1 MRKLPKVNWF
11 LIRALSAFLIG
22 IISNSDVNKMN
33 VRNVGI
39 VFAPTLNIPAGVFST
54 FLTDFDAIFG
64 EEREVGSTPPPELS
78 VTEPLTPEDIR
89 SPRRQ
94 MFSDIPSPSY
104 SQNTFPSKG
113 PTYEQVLRDSHQDH
127 DTGFIPL
134 HPSYE
139 PPSNTSLQPPHPGS
153 VTMPGSEYGQA
164 EYGATS
170 RGRTPQSAAKSRR
183 RESSMLLMGND
194 QRKSSIPSLRRDS
207 GSYDSDRADMEA
219 VGADVS

>member
-1 MRKLPKVNWF
+1 MYSALVRKLPKANWH

-22 IISNSDVNKMN
+22 IISNSDINKMN

-39 VFAPTLNIPAGVFST
+39 VFAPTLNIPSGVFST
-54 FLTDFDAIFG
+54 FLTDFDTIFG
-64 EEREVGSTPPPELS
+64 EEPEAGSTPPPEVS

-94 MFSDIPSPSY
+94 MFSDIPTPSY
-104 SQNTFPSKG
+104 NQNTFASQGPS
-113 PTYEQVLRDSHQDH
+113 YDQVLRDSHQEH

-139 PPSNTSLQPPHPGS
+139 PPSTDSLHPPHPGS
-153 VTMPGSEYGQA
+153 VTMPGPEYGQA
-164 EYGATS
+164 EYGVIS
-170 RGRTPQSAAKSRR
+170 RARTPQSAAKSRR

-194 QRKSSIPSLRRDS
+194 QRKSSMPSLRRDS
-207 GSYDSDRADMEA
+207 GS
-219 VGADVS
+219 